1 MKTSKLLQTIRSGWS
16 PIVVIAVTTLAI
28 TAISIYCLASD
39 YFIIFQNLFYIP
51 IIIACVYYTKRGF
64 AFSVIIACLYFLLTI
79 AFTHE
84 SSILLQAFVRVLIFV
99 LVAGVITYLALAR
112 KRGEK
117 SLRRQHDDLEG
128 LVRERTAQ
136 LEEDIANRKKREE
149 ALSSSEAFLNG
160 VIEQSPESLWVSD
173 SDGTMVRMNLACR
186 ELFGVT
192 DEEAVGKYNLFKDNL
207 IEEQGFM
214 PLVEAVFKKGG
225 IARFTID
232 YDLPRVE
239 HIKVSGAKH
248 RIIDVVISPIKDL
261 SGKVT
266 NAIIQH
272 KDVTERKQAEEALR
286 ESKEKYSKAFHVSPN
301 AIMITRAKDGKIM
314 EVNDTFSSISGFTQ
328 EEAML
333 NSSISLS
340 LWANIEDRKW
350 VLSALKDGVEV
361 KNKEFQFK
369 IKNGNLITG
378 LFSSRVIHMAGE
390 PYILSSILDVTD
402 RVRAEEEIKS
412 AKIFFDMIIDMSPFA
427 MWISDKEG
435 TATRVNRS
443 LCKTINL
450 ADDEIIGKY
459 NVLKDENLEAQGVMP
474 MVRAVFEKHEPARF
488 SIPWKAA
495 NAGEVDFKGAR
506 DMQIEVSMFP
516 ILNAQGELTNVVCQW
531 IDVTE
536 RKQAED
542 KLRETNEYLENLLN
556 YANAPII
563 VWNTEF
569 KITRFNHA
577 FESLTGRKSTD
588 VIGKSLEILFPP
600 KMVQSSMDLI
610 KKTLTGERWETVEI
624 SILHLDGSIRTVI
637 WNSATIMAPDG
648 KTPVAAIA
656 QGQDITE
663 RKRAEE
669 ELVATQQLYRELF
682 ENVNVA
688 IVRST
693 PGSEGTFV
701 DVNPAMIR
709 MFEADNREQV
719 LAMHPSQI
727 YWDESQRKIV
737 SDAIVARGLAN
748 EEIKFKTLKGN
759 PLWCHINSVKRTDA
773 SGQVYFDSTMED
785 FTDRKQAETALRES
799 EEGYRTTLMSVG
811 DGVITTDAEGWV
823 RLLNPVAETLTGW
836 SQEDARGRPL
846 KEVFRIVNEET
857 RKEVEDPVSRVVRE
871 GMVVG
876 LANHTLL
883 IARDGTEHPIA
894 DSGAPIRD
902 TGGAL
907 TGVVLVFRD
916 QTTER
921 AADRALRESSAKFR
935 DTVKYLDEGYYSCT
949 MEGLVLDHNLAFN
962 RILGIDLNRDMKGAK
977 LPDFWQDPED
987 RKVYLKEFM
996 ATGSINTYPINAK
1009 KSNGGKIVVMASSH
1023 LAKDEKGNPVRIEGT
1038 FLDITDRKR
1047 AEEELQ
1053 ESKEKYRSLFENAE
1067 IGMYRSK
1074 IDGSGLIAANK
1085 GLAEIF
1091 ECTIEELINK
1101 PAIMRW
1107 ADPKKRDDMLRRIKE
1122 KGEIKDFEID
1132 IFTKNG
1138 EVRTCLTS
1146 IKLFPKEGYL
1156 EGSTI
1161 DITVRKRAEEA
1172 LRLKNIVF
1180 DASIAANSIADMNG
1194 TITEANDAFLRV
1206 WGYPGKDEVIGKPLP
1221 QFINDQK
1228 EAIAIVTALNNTG
1241 QWEGDYTAKRK
1252 DGSTFIAHGQA
1263 TTVKDEKGTVIG
1275 YQSAV
1280 MDVTGQREAEEEI
1293 KKLNESLERRVRE
1306 RTNELQISN
1315 KELEAFAYSVSHD
1328 LRAPLRIID
1337 GFSHALLED
1346 YDDKLDVQ
1354 GKDYL
1359 RRVRASTQMMA
1370 LLIDDMLK
1378 LSRITRTEMNIEKV
1392 NLTRIARSVIDELQK
1407 SQPERLINIKIAD
1420 GLEDTADARL
1430 MRVALENLL
1439 GNAWKFTGKQAE
1451 AVIEFGST
1459 QEGGRKVYFIR
1470 DNGAGFDMAYVDK
1483 LFAPFQ
1489 RLHTMEEYPGTGIGL
1504 ATVRRIINRHGG
1516 RSWAEGQVGKGAT
1529 FYFSLQG

>member
-1 MKTSKLLQTIRSGWS
+1 MKMDKK
-16 PIVVIAVTTLAI
+16 TTEKNPDI
-28 TAISIYCLASD
+28 T
-39 YFIIFQNLFYIP
+39 
-51 IIIACVYYTKRGF
+51 
-64 AFSVIIACLYFLLTI
+64 
-79 AFTHE
+79 E
-84 SSILLQAFVRVLIFV
+84 
-99 LVAGVITYLALAR
+99 R
-112 KRGEK
+112 KRKEEEASRMVTVVRDSNDAIMIQDYEGNILAWNRGAEHLFGYSEK
-117 SLRRQHDDLEG
+117 EALKMKIWRLVPPNKAAEQKDFSRRIFADEKVSSFETQRVTKDGRILDIWMTVTKLVDDTG
-128 LVRERTAQ
+128 KPVGIASTER
-136 LEEDIANRKKREE
+136 DITERKKREE
-149 ALSSSEAFLNG
+149 ALSSSEAFLNS
-160 VIEQSPESLWVSD
+160 VIEMNPGSIWVSD
-173 SDGTMVRMNLACR
+173 SEGTMIRMNLACR

-192 DEEAVGKYNLFKDNL
+192 EEEAVGKYNLFKDNL

-214 PLVEAVFKKGG
+214 PLVEDVFRKGE

-248 RIIDVVISPIKDL
+248 RIIDVVISPIKDMH
-261 SGKVT
+261 GKVT
-266 NAIIQH
+266 NAIVQH
-272 KDVTERKQAEEALR
+272 KDITERKRTEESLQ
-286 ESKEKYSKAFHVSPN
+286 ESKEKYSKAFQVSPN

-314 EVNDTFSSISGFTQ
+314 EVNDTFSSISGFTR
-328 EEAML
+328 EEALL

-390 PYILSSILDVTD
+390 PYILSSILD
-402 RVRAEEEIKS
+402 
-412 AKIFFDMIIDMSPFA
+412 
-427 MWISDKEG
+427 
-435 TATRVNRS
+435 
-443 LCKTINL
+443 
-450 ADDEIIGKY
+450 
-459 NVLKDENLEAQGVMP
+459 
-474 MVRAVFEKHEPARF
+474 
-488 SIPWKAA
+488 
-495 NAGEVDFKGAR
+495 
-506 DMQIEVSMFP
+506 
-516 ILNAQGELTNVVCQW
+516 
-531 IDVTE
+531 
-536 RKQAED
+536 
-542 KLRETNEYLENLLN
+542 
-556 YANAPII
+556 
-563 VWNTEF
+563 
-569 KITRFNHA
+569 
-577 FESLTGRKSTD
+577 
-588 VIGKSLEILFPP
+588 
-600 KMVQSSMDLI
+600 
-610 KKTLTGERWETVEI
+610 
-624 SILHLDGSIRTVI
+624 
-637 WNSATIMAPDG
+637 
-648 KTPVAAIA
+648 
-656 QGQDITE
+656 ITE

-669 ELVATQQLYRELF
+669 T
-682 ENVNVA
+682 
-688 IVRST
+688 
-693 PGSEGTFV
+693 
-701 DVNPAMIR
+701 
-709 MFEADNREQV
+709 
-719 LAMHPSQI
+719 
-727 YWDESQRKIV
+727 
-737 SDAIVARGLAN
+737 
-748 EEIKFKTLKGN
+748 
-759 PLWCHINSVKRTDA
+759 
-773 SGQVYFDSTMED
+773 
-785 FTDRKQAETALRES
+785 LRER
-799 EEGYRTTLMSVG
+799 EEVYRTTLMSVG
-811 DGVITTDAEGWV
+811 DGVITTDAEGRV

-857 RKEVEDPVSRVVRE
+857 RKGVEDPVSRVVRE

-883 IARDGTEHPIA
+883 IARDGKEHPIA

-902 TGGAL
+902 AGGAL

-916 QTTER
+916 QTAER

-1009 KSNGGKIVVMASSH
+1009 KSNGEKIVVMASSH
-1023 LAKDEKGNPVRIEGT
+1023 LVKDEKGNPVRIEGT
-1038 FLDITDRKR
+1038 FLDITERKR
-1047 AEEELQ
+1047 AEQ
-1053 ESKEKYRSLFENAE
+1053 
-1067 IGMYRSK
+1067 
-1074 IDGSGLIAANK
+1074 
-1085 GLAEIF
+1085 
-1091 ECTIEELINK
+1091 
-1101 PAIMRW
+1101 
-1107 ADPKKRDDMLRRIKE
+1107 
-1122 KGEIKDFEID
+1122 
-1132 IFTKNG
+1132 
-1138 EVRTCLTS
+1138 
-1146 IKLFPKEGYL
+1146 
-1156 EGSTI
+1156 
-1161 DITVRKRAEEA
+1161 A
-1172 LRLKNIVF
+1172 LLLKNIVF

-1206 WGYPGKDEVIGKPLP
+1206 WGYPSKDEVIGKPLP

-1306 RTNELQISN
+1306 RTSDLKRSEEKFRTVSDFTYDWEYWIGPDRNIIYMSPSCERITGFPPEKFYDDSGFMDTIVHLEDKPSFEKHVDTSHYDKQHEEACEIEFRIDSRDGSVKWMAHACRPIIGEDGTYKGRRVSNRDITERKNIEERLLRLQEEQQIILDSIPAWVFYKDKENRFIRVNNAFTKVMEMSRKQIEGKSCFDFYPKEQAEAFLSDDLAVIDSGKPKRNIIESMDSPKGTVWVQTDKIPYRDAQGKIIGIIGFTLDITERKKAENEIIELNVALTRRKTELEASN
-1315 KELEAFAYSVSHD
+1315 KELESFAYSVSHD
-1328 LRAPLRIID
+1328 LRAPLRTID
-1337 GFSHALLED
+1337 GFSLALLED

-1354 GKDYL
+1354 GKNYL

-1370 LLIDDMLK
+1370 QLIDDMLK
-1378 LSRITRTEMNIEKV
+1378 LSRITRTEMNIDKV
-1392 NLTRIARSVIDELQK
+1392 DLTRIARFVIDELQK

-1420 GLEDTADARL
+1420 GLEDMADSRL

-1439 GNAWKFTGKQAE
+1439 GNAWKFTGKQPE
-1451 AVIEFGST
+1451 AVIEFGAT
-1459 QEGGRKVYFIR
+1459 KEGEMKVYFIR

-1489 RLHTMEEYPGTGIGL
+1489 RLHTMEEYPGTGVGL

-1516 RSWAEGQVGKGAT
+1516 RVWAEGQVGKGAT